1 MELEEMKVVW
11 GEMSAEIEKQKKLT
25 DSLIIKMTQVN
36 YRSKIGKVTVPE
48 TIGSLVCLAT
58 ALFIFINFQQLG
70 TWYLQV
76 CGVASAVISLLL
88 AVLSL
93 KAANKLSSINILNN
107 NFKQSLA
114 DYSKGKIQFAL
125 VKKLSFYLGAVLMLT
140 VLPVMCKLI
149 DGVDLFK
156 ITRLW
161 LWYAVAFPFFR
172 WFTTWVFKKYKKT
185 IQDADNVLKE
195 LAEA

>member
-1 MELEEMKVVW
+1 MELEEMKAIW
-11 GEMSAEIEKQKKLT
+11 GEMSVEIENQKKLT

-48 TIGSLVCLAT
+48 TIGSLVCVAT

-76 CGVASAVISLLL
+76 CGVVSAVISLLL

-93 KAANKLSSINILNN
+93 RAANTLSSINILNN
-107 NFKQSLA
+107 NFKQSLS
-114 DYSKGKIQFAL
+114 DYSKGKIQFVF

-140 VLPVMCKLI
+140 ILPVMCKLI

-156 ITRLW
+156 VTRLW

-172 WFTTWVFKKYKKT
+172 WFTTWVFKSYKKT
-185 IQDADNVLKE
+185 IQGAENILKE

>member
-1 MELEEMKVVW
+1 MELEEMKTIW

-36 YRSKIGKVTVPE
+36 YRSKIGKIIVPE
-48 TIGSLVCLAT
+48 IIGSLVCVAT

-70 TWYLQV
+70 IWYLQV

-88 AVLSL
+88 ALLSL
-93 KAANKLSSINILNN
+93 RAVNKLSSINISNN
-107 NFKQSLA
+107 NLKQALS
-114 DYSKGKIQFAL
+114 DYSKGKIQF
-125 VKKLSFYLGAVLMLT
+125 VFVQKLTFYLGAVLMLT
-140 VLPVMCKLI
+140 ILPVMCKLI

-156 ITRLW
+156 VTRLW
-161 LWYAVAFPFFR
+161 MWYVVAFPFFR
-172 WFTTWVFKKYKKT
+172 WFTTWVFKRYKKT
-185 IQDADNVLKE
+185 IQGAENILKE

>member
-1 MELEEMKVVW
+1 MELEEMKTIW

-36 YRSKIGKVTVPE
+36 YRSKISKIIVPE
-48 TIGSLVCLAT
+48 TIGSLGCMAT

-70 TWYLQV
+70 NWYLQV
-76 CGVASAVISLLL
+76 CGGASAVVSLLL

-93 KAANKLSSINILNN
+93 RAVNKLSSINISNN
-107 NFKQSLA
+107 NFKQSLS
-114 DYSKGKIQFAL
+114 DYSKGKIQF
-125 VKKLSFYLGAVLMLT
+125 VFVQKLSFYLGAVLMLT
-140 VLPVMCKLI
+140 ILPVMCKLI

-161 LWYAVAFPFFR
+161 MGYAVAFPFFY
-172 WFTTWVFKKYKKT
+172 WFTTWVFKRYKKI
-185 IQDADNVLKE
+185 IQGAENILKE